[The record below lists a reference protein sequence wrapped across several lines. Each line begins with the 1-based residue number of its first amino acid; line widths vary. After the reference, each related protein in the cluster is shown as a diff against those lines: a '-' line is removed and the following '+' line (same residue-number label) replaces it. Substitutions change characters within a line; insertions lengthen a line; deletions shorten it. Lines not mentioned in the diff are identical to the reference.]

1 MIRMRVGGV
10 LPEQGIRA
18 TERGFWNGAIPSTC
32 VVPLQ
37 QHRGSRIKP
46 MVSVGDIVREGMLI
60 ADGDHRLS
68 VPVHAPIPGTVEAI
82 GPIRLV
88 DNSETLAIS
97 IALSGEFD
105 RLGKRREAQRWNGLS
120 AAALKEIVRNAGI
133 VTSGRTGLPAY
144 QSLDFSQDSSP
155 VVLVLDL
162 AETEPFITADYE
174 VVREQPQEVVQG
186 LEIITRIT
194 GAVETHIICAS
205 AFRDIIKAIAPI
217 APEDYRYHT
226 IHSRYP
232 ANLESDFRQIVTAAS
247 GIERGELIICPVS
260 PGTAFAVYEAVVLG
274 KAYLDRVITV
284 AGGAVARPAHV
295 RVRFGTPIADVLEEC
310 GGLTTTPER
319 IISGGLFSGRRVEN
333 VYAPV
338 CKTTTALLALT
349 EQEVRQDNERPCIS
363 CGACSR
369 ACPVSLEPQMLY
381 EMVKNGHKDAARA
394 AGIDRCVECGLC
406 SHVCPSRIP
415 LVITMQEGKRD

>member
-1 MIRMRVGGV
+1 MMRMRVGGI
-10 LPEQGIRA
+10 LPDQEGRG

-37 QHRGSRIKP
+37 QHRGSQIKP
-46 MVSVGDIVREGMLI
+46 MVSVGDTVREGMLI
-60 ADGDHRLS
+60 ADGDLRLS

-88 DNSETLAIS
+88 DNSESLAIS

-105 RLGKRREAQRWNGLS
+105 RLGKRWKAQSWDSLD
-120 AAALKEIVRNAGI
+120 AATLRDIVRNAGI
-133 VTSGRTGLPAY
+133 VTNGRTALPAY
-144 QSLDFSQDSSP
+144 QYLDFSQDSSP

-162 AETEPFITADYE
+162 AETEPFLTADYE
-174 VVREQPQEVVQG
+174 LARELPQEVVQG
-186 LEIITRIT
+186 MQIMTRIT
-194 GAVETHIICAS
+194 GAVQTHVICAS
-205 AFRDIIKAIAPI
+205 SFRDTLAAITRA
-217 APEDYRYHT
+217 APEDYRFHT
-226 IHSRYP
+226 VHSRYP
-232 ANLESDFRQIVTAAS
+232 ANLESDFLQIVTTSS
-247 GIERGELIICPVS
+247 GIDPGELTICPVS
-260 PGTAFAVYEAVVLG
+260 PGTAYAVYEAVVLG

-295 RVRFGTPIADVLEEC
+295 RVRFGTSIADVLEEC
-310 GGLTTTPER
+310 GGLTATPAR
-319 IISGGLFSGRRVEN
+319 IIAGGPFSGRSVEN

-338 CKTTTALLALT
+338 SKTTTALLALT
-349 EQEVRQDNERPCIS
+349 ASEVRDEVERPCIS

-381 EMVKNGHKDAARA
+381 EMVRQGNTEAARA

-415 LVITMQEGKRD
+415 LVRAMQEGKS